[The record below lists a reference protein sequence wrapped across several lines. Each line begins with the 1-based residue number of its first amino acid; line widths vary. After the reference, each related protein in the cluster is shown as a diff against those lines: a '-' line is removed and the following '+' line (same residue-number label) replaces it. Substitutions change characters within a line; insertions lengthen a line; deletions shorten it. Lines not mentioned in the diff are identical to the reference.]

1 MRLVNV
7 YIYHME
13 TYDILQVHSF
23 MHLYTKVTK
32 LFSYIKKIATV
43 FAPTSTHI
51 QIRVY
56 LVR

>member
-1 MRLVNV
+1 MFISTTWKLMIFYKSTVSCI
-7 YIYHME
+7 YI
-13 TYDILQVHSF
+13 
-23 MHLYTKVTK
+23 YTKVTK